1 MRAQAWLLG
10 CLLALAS
17 TAIAQ
22 TISFKADHLYL
33 GRAGRIVAA
42 STDAVMDGGSSKPD
56 GIPVL
61 NTSHP
66 LAANLTAFWLMNEGQ
81 GTLIRNVV
89 NPGVYDVQI
98 QDLTF
103 QHWAMLPGSGDV
115 GIFCE
120 NLANTSS
127 GILTSPLTTTTTF
140 TWHAR
145 VYISSI
151 PANYGSLFSTN
162 GDSGMYIRPYVDFAK
177 LQYYWTFYNNT
188 SWPFGQWVDLVAVLS
203 SNQLTYYRNG
213 SWDGGPYGQGS
224 MDVTNMFNDSLGERI
239 HGYVEFE
246 RIWVGR
252 ALTPAEVADAVA
264 NPYAVFLP

>member
-1 MRAQAWLLG
+1 MRAQAWFLG

-33 GRAGRIVAA
+33 GRTGRIIAA
-42 STDAVMDGGSSKPD
+42 SSDAVTGGAVNKPE

-81 GTLIRNVV
+81 GTLIHNVV

-103 QHWAMLPGSGDV
+103 QHWATLPGSGDV

-120 NLANTSS
+120 NLASTSS
-127 GILTSPLTTTTTF
+127 GILTSPLTTTDTF

-145 VYISSI
+145 VNISSI
-151 PANYGSLFSTN
+151 PGNYGTLFAAN
-162 GDSGMYIRPYVDFAK
+162 GGNGMYIRPYLDAAK
-177 LQYYWTFYNNT
+177 LQFYWTFYNDT
-188 SWPFGQWVDLVAVLS
+188 SWALGQWVDLVTVLS
-203 SNQLTYYRNG
+203 SNQLTYYLNG
-213 SWDGGPYGQGS
+213 FPNGGPYGQS
-224 MDVTNMFNDSLGERI
+224 TIDATTMFNDSLGERI

-252 ALTPAEVADAVA
+252 ALTAAEVADAVA
-264 NPYAVFLP
+264 NPYGVFLP

>member
-17 TAIAQ
+17 TAIGQ

-33 GRAGRIVAA
+33 GRSGRIVAV
-42 STDAVMDGGSSKPD
+42 SSDVVTGSGSKP
-56 GIPVL
+56 GGTPVL

-89 NPGVYDVQI
+89 NPGVHDVQL

-103 QHWAMLPGSGDV
+103 QHWATLPGSGDV

-120 NLANTSS
+120 NLANASS
-127 GILTSPLTTTTTF
+127 GILTSPLTTTDTF

-145 VYISSI
+145 VNISSV
-151 PANYGSLFSTN
+151 PVNYGALFATN
-162 GDSGMYIRPYVDFAK
+162 GGNGMYIRPYVSNVKF
-177 LQYYWTFYNNT
+177 QFYFTFFNDT
-188 SWPFGQWVDLVAVLS
+188 GWSVGQWVDLVVVLS
-203 SNQLTYYRNG
+203 SNQLTYYLNG
-213 SWDGGPYGQGS
+213 VANGGPYGQGS
-224 MDVTNMFNDSLGERI
+224 IDVTNMFNDSFGERM
-239 HGYVEFE
+239 HGYVDFQ

-252 ALTPAEVADAVA
+252 ALTAAEVADAVA
-264 NPYAVFLP
+264 NPYSVFLP